1 MVVRGQKEEREG
13 KMRREGK
20 RGKEGK
26 REIERTEKGEW
37 R

>member
-1 MVVRGQKEEREG
+1 LVVRGQKEEREG